1 MESVKLVCVIR
12 WLKSSGVSLSSERK
26 QRKIAKEQVG
36 DNLDIETAPFSFN
49 LTGGGEEIRAA
60 AHAFIPNLVEKV
72 IQLLEQNEKYS
83 K

>member
-1 MESVKLVCVIR
+1 MCVCVTR

-26 QRKIAKEQVG
+26 QRIIAKEQIG
-36 DNLDIETAPFSFN
+36 DNLEMENAPFSFN

-60 AHAFIPNLVEKV
+60 AHAFIPNLVDKV
-72 IQLLEQNEKYS
+72 IQLLDQNEKYS

>member
-1 MESVKLVCVIR
+1 MYVIR
-12 WLKSSGVSLSSERK
+12 WLRSSGISLSSERK
-26 QRKIAKEQVG
+26 QRILAKEQVG
-36 DNLDIETAPFSFN
+36 DNLDTEIAPFSFS

>member
-1 MESVKLVCVIR
+1 MCVTR

-26 QRKIAKEQVG
+26 QRIIAKEQIR
-36 DNLDIETAPFSFN
+36 DNLEMENAPFSFN

-60 AHAFIPNLVEKV
+60 AHAFIPNLVDKV
-72 IQLLEQNEKYS
+72 IQLLDQNEKYS

>member
-1 MESVKLVCVIR
+1 MYVTR
-12 WLKSSGVSLSSERK
+12 WLRSSGISLSSERK
-26 QRKIAKEQVG
+26 QRILAKEQVG
-36 DNLDIETAPFSFN
+36 DNLDTEVAPFLFS

>member
-1 MESVKLVCVIR
+1 MCVCVCVTR

-26 QRKIAKEQVG
+26 QRIIAKEQIR
-36 DNLDIETAPFSFN
+36 DNLETENAPFSFN

-60 AHAFIPNLVEKV
+60 AHAFIPNLVNKV